1 MDDPKVLALL
11 EEIRNNQLKQIE
23 IAQSVRD
30 ESRGIMAQ
38 QRENV
43 QRARTVLIGVIGV
56 IAFLCLVLL
65 GMAAKVIFR

>member
-1 MDDPKVLALL
+1 MDDPKVVSLL

-43 QRARTVLIGVIGV
+43 ARARTVLIGVIGV

-65 GMAAKVIFR
+65 GVAAKVILR